1 MNRSQLADDVLRKL
15 TELASDDDSLVRLV
29 TLALSHLPY
38 EQDEG
43 VAGQLLM
50 SILLHDD
57 LAEALYGRL

>member
-1 MNRSQLADDVLRKL
+1 MSRDRLADTILRKL
-15 TELASDDDSLVRLV
+15 TELAGDDDSLVRLAA
-29 TLALSHLPY
+29 LALSHLPY